1 MKIAGIAGLLAVVTA
16 VTGAAIPNVNA
27 ALNEVHQATGAV
39 DGLLKGNVPS
49 EEVTQLANS
58 MYS

>member
-27 ALNEVHQATGAV
+27 ALDEVHQATGAV
-39 DGLLKGNVPS
+39 DGLLQGNAPS
-49 EEVTQLANS
+49 QDVNKLVGRMFS
-58 MYS
+58 

>member
-16 VTGAAIPNVNA
+16 VTGAAIPNVN
-27 ALNEVHQATGAV
+27 
-39 DGLLKGNVPS
+39 VPS
-49 EEVTQLANS
+49 EEVNQLANS